1 MVATAMLEPEPL
13 GDVEETPEGE
23 PSPRRN
29 PMRLIL
35 WLIVAA
41 VALFLIPTYLVSV
54 TVRDAVPEI
63 DIEITALAET
73 IAAPASISAEQEALE
88 SELLNVRG
96 ALNALQPPLQ
106 SANAAHVDW
115 PQTMAVI
122 GSYDMLRI
130 TLQRVTQSSRQ
141 ISVAGQALSQT
152 AVTAYA
158 DTLRA
163 SGLFSRVVILAID
176 AVTLPTPA
184 PVHEGEVPPFP
195 VTVANFTLLLEL
207 LPPVMEASNAT
218 E

>member
-13 GDVEETPEGE
+13 EDVNETPEGE

-29 PMRLIL
+29 PMRFIV
-35 WLIVAA
+35 WLMVAA

-54 TVRDAVPEI
+54 TVRDAVPAI

-88 SELLNVRG
+88 SELLNVRE
-96 ALNALQPPLQ
+96 ALSALQPPLQ

-141 ISVAGQALSQT
+141 ISVAGQAISQT

-184 PVHEGEVPPFP
+184 PVHEGEVSPFP